1 MSLTLNKLGVSLW
14 RKWVKRIKNEKKS
27 VVWMQ
32 AGQTC
37 RFQRRTCWKM
47 VSPAPRD
54 GGHSQG
60 RDTRQVY
67 YTATEDDQARRRTE
81 HMKKKLPHIVSSL
94 IFKRQILLHHVVLLL
109 I

>member
-1 MSLTLNKLGVSLW
+1 MRCELVEE
-14 RKWVKRIKNEKKS
+14 V
-27 VVWMQ
+27 
-32 AGQTC
+32 GQTDQERKEKRGLDA